1 MTLGRPTHFP
11 PTAINT
17 KRNLPCNLWYAAN
30 LADHKRLYH
39 CYFIRLSC
47 LICTLLVLRV
57 QSVFMLSLEFL
68 RLFNTKILILIA
80 LGFLWKKHRHKV
92 RSTSLL
98 FFAIACCY
106 QYLTP
111 MSFRICQ
118 GITRHIIP
126 TTVDCPGVIISCCDE
141 GCTVTLKLAIF
152 SNFSG
157 FELSSKPYH

>member
-11 PTAINT
+11 STAINT

-30 LADHKRLYH
+30 LADHRRYYH
-39 CYFIRLSC
+39 YYFKRLSC

-57 QSVFMLSLEFL
+57 QSVFILSLEFL

-80 LGFLWKKHRHKV
+80 LGLLWTIRHKV

-106 QYLTP
+106 QYLTS

-126 TTVDCPGVIISCCDE
+126 TTIDSSGVIISCCDE
-141 GCTVTLKLAIF
+141 GCTVTLKLA
-152 SNFSG
+152 NF
-157 FELSSKPYH
+157 FQFFRF